1 MASQATT
8 RQQARRAALDV
19 QSRMRQQRVEQ
30 ERRRGGLAITV
41 VTALAERD
49 ALVLGCEVRAG
60 TALRS
65 LTEDEGLSL
74 REAVQWCGGVEQLT
88 VREAARLRKVEA
100 TDATP
105 GVDAQQV
112 AAGAPT
118 DPAQHGGAESATSR
132 PQVAGTG

>member
-19 QSRMRQQRVEQ
+19 QSKMRQQRAEQ
-30 ERRRGGLAITV
+30 ERRRGRLAVTV

-49 ALVLGCEVRAG
+49 ALVLACEARAA

-65 LTEDEGLSL
+65 LSEDEGLSL

-88 VREAARLRKVEA
+88 VREAARLRKVEVTNVTA
-100 TDATP
+100 

-112 AAGAPT
+112 AAGEP
-118 DPAQHGGAESATSR
+118 PEPSQRVGPEPATSGS
-132 PQVAGTG
+132 QVAGTG

>member
-19 QSRMRQQRVEQ
+19 QSRMRQQRAEQ
-30 ERRRGGLAITV
+30 ERRRGGLAVTV
-41 VTALAERD
+41 ETALAERD
-49 ALVLGCEVRAG
+49 ALVLACEVRAA

-88 VREAARLRKVEA
+88 VREAARLRRVEA
-100 TDATP
+100 ADTQP
-105 GVDAQQV
+105 IVDAQPAV
-112 AAGAPT
+112 AGAPT
-118 DPAQHGGAESATSR
+118 DPAQHGGSVPTTSG

>member
-8 RQQARRAALDV
+8 RQQARRTALDV
-19 QSRMRQQRVEQ
+19 QSRMRQQRAEQ
-30 ERRRGGLAITV
+30 ERRRASLAVTV

-49 ALVLGCEVRAG
+49 ALVLACEARAA

-88 VREAARLRKVEA
+88 VREAARLRKVEV
-100 TDATP
+100 TDTTP

-118 DPAQHGGAESATSR
+118 EPAQHGGVEPATSR
-132 PQVAGTG
+132 PSVVGTG

>member
-19 QSRMRQQRVEQ
+19 QSRMRQQRAEQ
-30 ERRRGGLAITV
+30 ERRRGGLAVTV

-49 ALVLGCEVRAG
+49 ALVLVCEARAA

-65 LTEDEGLSL
+65 LTENEGLSL

-105 GVDAQQV
+105 GVDAQQ
-112 AAGAPT
+112 APAGAPNE
-118 DPAQHGGAESATSR
+118 PAQQGASEPATSG
-132 PQVAGTG
+132 PQVVGTG

>member
-19 QSRMRQQRVEQ
+19 QSRMRQQRAEQ
-30 ERRRGGLAITV
+30 ERRRASLAVTV

-49 ALVLGCEVRAG
+49 ALVLACEARAA

-65 LTEDEGLSL
+65 LTADEGLSL
-74 REAVQWCGGVEQLT
+74 REAVQWCGGAEQLT
-88 VREAARLRKVEA
+88 VREAARLRKVETA
-100 TDATP
+100 DATP
-105 GVDAQQV
+105 GWDAQQA
-112 AAGAPT
+112 AAGEPT
-118 DPAQHGGAESATSR
+118 DPAQQGGSEPATSG

>member
-19 QSRMRQQRVEQ
+19 QSRMRQQRAEQ
-30 ERRRGGLAITV
+30 ERRRASLAVTV

-49 ALVLGCEVRAG
+49 ALVLACEARAA

-65 LTEDEGLSL
+65 LTENEGLSL

-88 VREAARLRKVEA
+88 VREAARLRKVDTA
-100 TDATP
+100 HTTA
-105 GVDAQQV
+105 GVGTQQA
-112 AAGAPT
+112 AAGEPT
-118 DPAQHGGAESATSR
+118 EPARHGGPEPATNGPS
-132 PQVAGTG
+132 VAGTG

>member
-19 QSRMRQQRVEQ
+19 QSRMRQQRAEQ
-30 ERRRGGLAITV
+30 ERRRGSLAVTV

-49 ALVLGCEVRAG
+49 ALVLACEARAAV
-60 TALRS
+60 ALRS
-65 LTEDEGLSL
+65 MTEDEGLSL
-74 REAVQWCGGVEQLT
+74 REAVQWCGGAEQLT
-88 VREAARLRKVEA
+88 VREAARLRRVE
-100 TDATP
+100 TVTTIP
-105 GVDAQQV
+105 SVDAQQA

-118 DPAQHGGAESATSR
+118 EPARRGGSEPATSG

>member
-1 MASQATT
+1 MTSQATT

-19 QSRMRQQRVEQ
+19 QSRMRQQRAEQ
-30 ERRRGGLAITV
+30 ERRRGGLAVTV

-49 ALVLGCEVRAG
+49 ALVLACEVRAA

-74 REAVQWCGGVEQLT
+74 REAVQWCGGVEQWT
-88 VREAARLRKVEA
+88 VREAARLRKVEV
-100 TDATP
+100 TDATA
-105 GVDAQQV
+105 GVDAQEA

-118 DPAQHGGAESATSR
+118 EPAQHGGVEPATSG
-132 PQVAGTG
+132 PPVAGTG

>member
-19 QSRMRQQRVEQ
+19 QSRMRQQRAEQ
-30 ERRRGGLAITV
+30 ERRRGNLAVAV

-49 ALVLGCEVRAG
+49 ALVLACEARAA

-65 LTEDEGLSL
+65 LTADEGLSL

-88 VREAARLRKVEA
+88 VREAARLRRLEA
-100 TDATP
+100 TETTP
-105 GVDAQQV
+105 GVDAQQA

-118 DPAQHGGAESATSR
+118 DPAQHSEPEPATSG
-132 PQVAGTG
+132 PHVAGSG

>member
-19 QSRMRQQRVEQ
+19 QSRMRQQRAEQ
-30 ERRRGGLAITV
+30 ERRRASLAVTV

-49 ALVLGCEVRAG
+49 ALVLACEARAA

-65 LTEDEGLSL
+65 LTENEGLSL

-88 VREAARLRKVEA
+88 VREAARLRKVESSD
-100 TDATP
+100 TTP
-105 GVDAQQV
+105 IVDTQQA

-118 DPAQHGGAESATSR
+118 DPAQHSEPEPATSG
-132 PQVAGTG
+132 PHVAGSG

>member
-19 QSRMRQQRVEQ
+19 QSRMRQQRAEQ
-30 ERRRGGLAITV
+30 ERRRASLAVTV
-41 VTALAERD
+41 VTALPERD
-49 ALVLGCEVRAG
+49 ALVLACEARAA

-65 LTEDEGLSL
+65 LTENEGLSL

-88 VREAARLRKVEA
+88 VREAARLRKVETA
-100 TDATP
+100 DTTP
-105 GVDAQQV
+105 GVDAQQA

-118 DPAQHGGAESATSR
+118 ETAQHGGPGPATNE

>member
-19 QSRMRQQRVEQ
+19 QSRMRQQRAEQ
-30 ERRRGGLAITV
+30 ERRRASLAVTV

-49 ALVLGCEVRAG
+49 ALVLACEARAA

-65 LTEDEGLSL
+65 LTENEGLSL

-88 VREAARLRKVEA
+88 VREAARLRKVESSD
-100 TDATP
+100 TTP
-105 GVDAQQV
+105 IVDTQQA

-118 DPAQHGGAESATSR
+118 EPAQHGGSEPATSG
-132 PQVAGTG
+132 PHVAGTG

>member
-19 QSRMRQQRVEQ
+19 QSRMRQQRAEQ
-30 ERRRGGLAITV
+30 ERRRGGLAVTV

-49 ALVLGCEVRAG
+49 ALVLACEVRAA

-88 VREAARLRKVEA
+88 VREAARLRKIEA
-100 TDATP
+100 ADELP

-112 AAGAPT
+112 AAGEPT
-118 DPAQHGGAESATSR
+118 EPSQHGGAEPATSR
-132 PQVAGTG
+132 PQVASTG

>member
-19 QSRMRQQRVEQ
+19 QSKMRQQRAEQ
-30 ERRRGGLAITV
+30 ERRRGRLAVTV

-49 ALVLGCEVRAG
+49 ALVLACEARAA

-65 LTEDEGLSL
+65 LSEDEGLSL

-88 VREAARLRKVEA
+88 VREAARLRKVETA
-100 TDATP
+100 DTTP
-105 GVDAQQV
+105 GVDAQQA

-118 DPAQHGGAESATSR
+118 ETAQHGGPEPATSG
-132 PQVAGTG
+132 PQVVGTG